1 MEYNTMIR
9 QGFSPLRRLP
19 LASTIAALCLASLP
33 AAPALAID
41 WSGVPAK
48 TVVLTY
54 PGQASWEWVLTK
66 SDHEGAE
73 KFRGGKA
80 CRECHDDETLAEDGA
95 ELAKGGK
102 LEPAPVPG
110 MAGSLPVKVQFAH
123 DGSALS
129 VRLQWKATGND
140 AKQDANYAAHAA
152 LILADPANKEANRAG
167 CWAACHDDSEGMAS
181 AGAAPQEK
189 YIGTSRVKLSRQ
201 GGGAAVKPAADL
213 QALLAGGNYFEY
225 WTAKLKADGSATAE
239 GGYILDKF
247 HASAASKLSSTASF
261 ANGEWTVV
269 LTRPLASAG
278 PGEVALAAGKVYP
291 VGFAIHDGHTK
302 GRYHFVS
309 MEHKLTL
316 DSGSADFVATK
327 K

>member
-1 MEYNTMIR
+1 MESNVMIR
-9 QGFSPLRRLP
+9 QTFSHLRSHP
-19 LASTIAALCLASLP
+19 LASTIAALCLATLP
-33 AAPALAID
+33 ATPAMAID

-48 TVVLTY
+48 TVVLAY

-73 KFRGGKA
+73 KFRAGKA
-80 CRECHDDETLAEDGA
+80 CRECHDDETMVEGGA
-95 ELAKGGK
+95 KVVKGGK
-102 LEPAPVPG
+102 LEPAPVAG

-129 VRLQWKATGND
+129 VRLQWKATGTD
-140 AKQDANYAAHAA
+140 AKQDATYAAHAA

-189 YIGTSRVKLSRQ
+189 YVGASRVKLSRQ

-213 QALLAGGNYFEY
+213 QALLAGGNYLEY
-225 WTAKLKADGSATAE
+225 WTAKLKADGSAVAE

-247 HASAASKLSSTASF
+247 HASAGSKLSSTASF

-278 PGEVALAAGKVYP
+278 PGEVGLAAGKVYP

-302 GRYHFVS
+302 GRYHYVS
-309 MEHKLTL
+309 MEHNFSI
-316 DSGSADFVATK
+316 DGGSADFVAAK